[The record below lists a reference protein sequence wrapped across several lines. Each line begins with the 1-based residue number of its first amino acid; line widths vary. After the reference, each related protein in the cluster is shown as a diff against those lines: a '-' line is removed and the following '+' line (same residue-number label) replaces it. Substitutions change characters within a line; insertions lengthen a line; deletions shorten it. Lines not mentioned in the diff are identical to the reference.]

1 MHRLWVGPTL
11 VFSVI
16 QCRDRLRREQEKG
29 SRQKKGQGCI
39 VALREEGREGQ
50 IEAHEKRT
58 MKPWKDC
65 HPSLFS
71 SFSQSQYRS
80 RRIYCFSSHT
90 ALIVHLLIAPRVVL
104 QWEVSGDGVSW
115 FLTVFTVHGARLHLH
130 GNQTETNEAAR
141 WISPIHL
148 CKCLC
153 ALHCTSCDYWKNIQK
168 PSWPFRSITKATWVF
183 CVTMSTCSVG
193 VTCLQLQ
200 LMGFVLPIRQTNV
213 FMVQRTVYV
222 RPIFNLPDKAN
233 AHYKHSMHTAAT
245 SQSRQCRQMLCQCL
259 AGGSCQLWMQSPSGY
274 PV

>member
-1 MHRLWVGPTL
+1 MCQQMHCASSLHSVSCILHAGYGWGQHLFL
-11 VFSVI
+11 VSY
-16 QCRDRLRREQEKG
+16 CAETGWGGNKRKAAG
-29 SRQKKGQGCI
+29 KKRSGCL

-50 IEAHEKRT
+50 IEAHEKRSK
-58 MKPWKDC
+58 KPWKDC

-90 ALIVHLLIAPRVVL
+90 ALIVHPLIAPRVVL

-115 FLTVFTVHGARLHLH
+115 FLTVFTVHGARLHLQ

-168 PSWPFRSITKATWVF
+168 PSWPFRSITKATRFFFVWQCLHVVWVWPAY
-183 CVTMSTCSVG
+183 SYNSWD
-193 VTCLQLQ
+193 
-200 LMGFVLPIRQTNV
+200 FVLPIQQTNV
-213 FMVQRTVYV
+213 FMVQKDC
-222 RPIFNLPDKAN
+222 ICASHF
-233 AHYKHSMHTAAT
+233 
-245 SQSRQCRQMLCQCL
+245 QS
-259 AGGSCQLWMQSPSGY
+259 AWQS
-274 PV
+274 